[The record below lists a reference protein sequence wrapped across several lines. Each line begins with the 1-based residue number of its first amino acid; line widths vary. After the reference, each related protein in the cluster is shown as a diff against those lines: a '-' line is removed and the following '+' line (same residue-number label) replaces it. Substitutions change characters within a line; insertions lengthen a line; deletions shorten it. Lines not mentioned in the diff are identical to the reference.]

1 MPKII
6 LLLVVIYVTS
16 AGCRGWHLIALKAFL
31 RGAFWWPDI
40 SAGARQKLFA
50 VGVKKFKCAAR
61 NKKSNRQIIPCKP
74 A

>member
-16 AGCRGWHLIALKAFL
+16 AGCRGRHFIALKAFL

-40 SAGARQKLFA
+40 YAGARQKTLCCRGKE
-50 VGVKKFKCAAR
+50 VQMRCQK
-61 NKKSNRQIIPCKP
+61 
-74 A
+74 